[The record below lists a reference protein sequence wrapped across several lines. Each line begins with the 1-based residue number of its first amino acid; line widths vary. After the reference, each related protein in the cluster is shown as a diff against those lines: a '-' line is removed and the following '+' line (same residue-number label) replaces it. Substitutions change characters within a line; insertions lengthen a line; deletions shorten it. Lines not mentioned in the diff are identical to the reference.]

1 MANICVTYFDNTNVD
16 FDAYKE
22 SLQQS
27 RAEWDE
33 ETTDVTEEEI
43 WDNISECEQAAWEDF
58 LSGLNMSKYS
68 NVECVV
74 LGEIRRWNG
83 TFQIDPTPCRDLES
97 AIAKCINECDYFAIV
112 HNGGYI
118 KVMAEDHDGAST
130 FEIHLLNKKGI
141 EAYERIC
148 AGYGS
153 ADLSLRCYHKALT
166 ERLF

>member
-1 MANICVTYFDNTNVD
+1 MAKICVTYFDNTNVD

-43 WDNISECEQAAWEDF
+43 WDYISECEQAAWEDF

-68 NVECVV
+68 NVEYVV

-83 TFQIDPTPCRDLES
+83 TCQIDPTPCRDLES

-153 ADLSLRCYHKALT
+153 ADLSLRCYHKALK
-166 ERLF
+166 EYLF

>member
-1 MANICVTYFDNTNVD
+1 MAKICVTYFDNTNVD
-16 FDAYKE
+16 FNAYKE

-27 RAEWDE
+27 RAAWEE

-43 WDNISECEQAAWEDF
+43 WDYISECEQAVWEDF
-58 LSGLNMSKYS
+58 LSGLNMSKYN

-74 LGEIRRWNG
+74 LGEVGRWNG
-83 TFQIDPTPCRDLES
+83 THQIEPTPCSDLEF
-97 AIAKCINECDYFAIV
+97 AIAKCINECDNFSIV

-118 KVMAEDHDGAST
+118 KVTAADHDCTST

>member
-43 WDNISECEQAAWEDF
+43 WDYISECEQAALEDF

-112 HNGGYI
+112 HNG
-118 KVMAEDHDGAST
+118 AST

-153 ADLSLRCYHKALT
+153 ADLSLRCYHKALK
-166 ERLF
+166 EYLF